1 MQLSE
6 SQKRHL
12 NRLAHPLKPVVLV
25 GQGGIGD
32 GVLAE
37 LDGALLHHEL
47 LKVRISAGDRDLRD
61 AWLQQL
67 LEASAAILVRRV
79 GNVAV
84 LYRHNPKKKTP
95 LALPKE

>member
-6 SQKRHL
+6 QQKRHL
-12 NRLAHPLKPVVLV
+12 NKLAHALKPVVIV
-25 GQGGIGD
+25 GQAGVTD

-47 LKVRISAGDRDLRD
+47 LKIRVSAGDREMRD
-61 AWLQQL
+61 EWLGRIL
-67 LEASAAILVRRV
+67 DASAAALVRRV

-84 LYRHNPKKKTP
+84 LYRHNPQKKIP